1 MIEIVTAPPF
11 LTVQDRGRFG
21 FRASGVPVSGAMDVD
36 ALDAANRAVGNDPDA
51 AALEWALGGGVIRF
65 LDAHAVALAGAEVEA
80 RLDDAGLTVQRIVAG
95 RFLYIAVAGGIDV
108 PLVLGSRSTYLPARF
123 GGHEGRL
130 LRSGDRLHVR
140 TARPSHA
147 GAPSPRQPE
156 RDAPLRVIRGPD
168 AHRFTPRG
176 WATFVSE
183 PFRLGVASDRTG
195 YRLEGPSIERIGRDD
210 GPSTPVCPGVV
221 QVPLNGQPLVLMAD
235 APTVGGYP
243 IIAVLTRSDVSR
255 LAQCN
260 PGDTIRFDEITGDTA
275 AHS

>member
-1 MIEIVTAPPF
+1 MIEIVAAPPF

-36 ALDAANRAVGNDPDA
+36 ALDAANRAVGNDPHA

-65 LDAHAVALAGAEVEA
+65 IDAHAVALAGAEVEA
-80 RLDDAGLTVQRIVAG
+80 TLSDATLTIDRIVAG

-108 PLVLGSRSTYLPARF
+108 PVVLGSRSTYVPGRF

-130 LRSGDRLHVR
+130 LRSGDRLQVG
-140 TARPSHA
+140 TAPPSRA
-147 GAPSPRQPE
+147 DAPALRQPE

-168 AHRFTPRG
+168 VHRFTAEG
-176 WATFVSE
+176 WRTFVSE

-195 YRLEGPSIERIGRDD
+195 YRLEGPSIERVGRDD

-221 QVPLNGQPLVLMAD
+221 QVPPNGQPLVLMAD

-243 IIAVLTRSDVSR
+243 IIAVLTSGDVSR

-275 AHS
+275 GNS